1 MGSNSEK
8 FGNLAFLDLET
19 TGLEPT
25 RYDRA
30 SDVFVPHNEIVEY
43 GLVLADMQ
51 TLEVVDTY
59 EQKVIPSRPTL
70 MSDRAREINGYDPKV
85 WSREGTDLVTATA
98 RLLETIEEA
107 GGAVLLGGNIVFD
120 WSFLYDACQR
130 SGFDKTAIDEVIYYS
145 KREVTSFALG
155 RLLGVGEI
163 ELGSFSSRWAEA
175 KLGMEDEPLPHRAL
189 NGAMWMYERFKRA
202 YFKTYQDRFNYPI

>member
-1 MGSNSEK
+1 MGSNSDK
-8 FGNLAFLDLET
+8 FRNLAFLDLET

-25 RYDRA
+25 KYDAER
-30 SDVFVPHNEIVEY
+30 DVFVPHNEIVEY

-51 TLEVVDTY
+51 SLELVGTY
-59 EQKVIPSRPTL
+59 EQKVIPERPEL
-70 MSDRAREINGYDPKV
+70 LSDRAQEINGFDADV
-85 WSREGTDLVTATA
+85 WAEEGTDLLTATTG
-98 RLLETIEEA
+98 LLETIRAA

-130 SGFDKTAIDEVIYYS
+130 SGFDKAVIDEVIYYS

-202 YFKTYQDRFNYPI
+202 YFKEYEDRFNYPV